1 MSITIHAIA
10 RTNESVLGDDKALFT
25 FGGKAAGVCYMPE
38 DYFDGKIQ
46 NEEAA
51 IHRAHTTSASGHHS
65 VFEHGSVTFQISGL
79 PKIMAML
86 LNSTEQYTT
95 SEKSARYTVMKPE
108 TELELEVYEKW
119 RGIFE
124 ERIAEAY
131 PDIDMKTR
139 KKLAMENARYLI
151 SVFTPTH
158 MLYTVNYRQLAYVIG
173 WLRKLSE
180 SSSQLDG
187 VFNQRI
193 AIDAST
199 LAAVLE
205 GKTTATEHIHDNKNR
220 GFEFMPYQTDGFHI
234 SDVCQITDMYQVTYL
249 ASFASLAK
257 QQRHRTIHYEFD
269 FSGNDACEYGV
280 YVPPIIR
287 GTSLEQEWRNDFKKV
302 AYCYPQGTLVKVL
315 EQGRAIKFFD
325 KCKERLCGRAQLET
339 MEQCK
344 WLMEK
349 FLSEDINHFSAK
361 TTVRPSHCCSRG

>member
-1 MSITIHAIA
+1 MSINIHTIA
-10 RTNESVLGDDKALFT
+10 RTNETVVGDD
-25 FGGKAAGVCYMPE
+25 
-38 DYFDGKIQ
+38 
-46 NEEAA
+46 N
-51 IHRAHTTSASGHHS
+51 
-65 VFEHGSVTFQISGL
+65 VFKHGTITFQIFGL

-86 LNSTEQYTT
+86 LNSVEQCATL
-95 SEKSARYTVMKPE
+95 EEGARYTDMQPE
-108 TELELEVYEKW
+108 SELEREVYEKW
-119 RGIFE
+119 RGIFVSC
-124 ERIAEAY
+124 IADVY
-131 PDIDMKTR
+131 PGIDPKTR
-139 KKLAMENARYLI
+139 SKLAMENARYLI

-180 SSSQLDG
+180 SASQLDG

-193 AIDAST
+193 AIEAST

-205 GKTTATEHIHDNKNR
+205 GKTTATEHIHDNKDR

-234 SDVCQITDMYQVTYL
+234 GDVCQIGDMYQVTYL
-249 ASFASLAK
+249 ASFAQLAQ

-269 FSGNDACEYGV
+269 FSGDDAREYGV

-287 GTSLEQEWRNDFKKV
+287 STPLEQDWRCDFEKV

-315 EQGRAIKFFD
+315 ESGRAVKFFE

-339 MEQCK
+339 MERCK

-349 FLSEDINHFSAK
+349 FLDEDIGHFSDRTLSALHAIAPHGKPVTKCAMTGVHCGESCMWGAK
-361 TTVRPSHCCSRG
+361 HGLDRLI